1 MIAHALRRVLQSE
14 RGFFGRENR
23 RPCST
28 SPLKFPAF
36 SQDSSFFPIMKRT
49 QEKIKDFVEPQVF
62 EAVEN
67 YADNLQRALAAY
79 RFTDA
84 TSDLLAR
91 WLDALADLPRTRGAA
106 RALAGL
112 RGVGKSHALAAFAA
126 LISMP
131 ELRSEVSD
139 AHVATSARR
148 LLNRRYMVARVER
161 GTRASL
167 LEEVGAGLVQAF
179 GGAEADWLGVEP
191 EQMLAVAASRAGE
204 TPLVLVIDTAFGREA
219 RVRRD
224 DGPALSQLAAATDS
238 THVFIA
244 LALDD
249 DIEGAEGVNAVL
261 AGTYQIDYLD
271 PEHLYRIAD
280 LHLFQKNPQARA
292 ALHDIYNTLRSA
304 VPGFNWSEPRFTAIY
319 PVHPLIADVASAVRL
334 YAPSF
339 AFLPFAA
346 QAVERAT
353 NRPALSLVVLDEVF
367 DRTEHELRRAE
378 DLEKA
383 FNVYDQ
389 LATDIASQIPIMQ
402 RLHAKLLLKGLFI
415 LSLDGR
421 GATARELGAAMLIY
435 DEADPETGVRRTEEL
450 LARFAS
456 LSPDGALRRG
466 DESEPRYRFNIS
478 TSDAFDE
485 ALARAVENIA
495 PDSAL
500 MKELLRALPRSR
512 FLDWPFMEASAG
524 ETQSHT
530 TDFNVMWRGMGRRGA
545 LSWQSG
551 EQGPDEALAP
561 EAAPDGFFYDWKM
574 IVQVP
579 DAVRG
584 AEVESSASINQVDAP
599 IKVTWRPSALK
610 PEELEHLRRLI
621 ALRTDATLLAEFG
634 ETARAAERTHT
645 GLAERVW
652 IRAYMDDGSFV
663 TDGSPRAFNSEARAG
678 HTLSEVLARMLHPL
692 FGARYPQHPV
702 FTETLTE
709 TEVARLV
716 GGFFG
721 AASQSEAGIQEL
733 ARQFCAPLGLAAQR
747 SDAYVLEAGDAVLKQ
762 PWIRDVLQMTDEADG
777 AVVPLESVYSRLKD
791 EPYGL
796 QREAQHLILAA
807 LVAQRRIELV
817 TATGDRIGRRTLDLK
832 LRWDELSGVARAA
845 ALMHSAEELTNWAR
859 RLTNATELAS
869 IADPL
874 AREAVRAA
882 LRSWLEAWRARRVLE
897 KFDALPDEGLT
908 TRAWNLSSSV
918 RKTFGVAADAIEAAL
933 DNTISLEEGLQ
944 RVADAFA
951 DSPDNFQRSTEQLA
965 ALSSFTNG
973 LEGRVRA
980 HDYLLLAEPTG
991 RNEIESARRELLRIA
1006 EDVHN
1011 LFDHDSNLRFDLLWR
1026 EFQARYAEHY
1036 ARVHDETVGA
1046 AVDRRPVDE
1055 LLRSPAWREF
1065 EALSELSILNT
1076 HYSDEGQRLVEAA
1089 RNLRCSLPVRK
1100 LLSERPSCDCM
1111 FRLGRAASLK
1121 RLPQELQETVE
1132 VGLGAARRTLQLMSQ
1147 SLAGAL
1153 EHLARSAET
1162 EEARER
1168 AHSLSESFAAGRLP
1182 ENFSQWDARLI
1193 EEALEVGAASTPV
1206 RVARPPLEAYGLTTR
1221 EDLRAR
1227 LNQWLDELP
1236 DQPAMVEVTNEGAL

>member
-1 MIAHALRRVLQSE
+1 
-14 RGFFGRENR
+14 
-23 RPCST
+23 
-28 SPLKFPAF
+28 
-36 SQDSSFFPIMKRT
+36 MKRT
-49 QEKIKDFVEPQVF
+49 QEKIKDFVEPQAF
-62 EAVEN
+62 DAVEN
-67 YADNLQRALAAY
+67 YADNPHRALSAY

-112 RGVGKSHALAAFAA
+112 RGVGKSHMLAVFAA
-126 LISMP
+126 LASMP
-131 ELRSEVSD
+131 ELRSMVAD

-167 LEEVGAGLVQAF
+167 LEEVCTAFVRAF

-204 TPLVLVIDTAFGREA
+204 TPLVILIDTAFGRES

-224 DGPALSQLAAATDS
+224 DGPALSALATATES

-280 LHLFQKNPQARA
+280 LHLFQKNPQARM
-292 ALHDIYNTLRSA
+292 ALHEIYTTVRAS

-319 PVHPLIADVASAVRL
+319 PVHPLVADVASAVRL

-339 AFLPFAA
+339 AFLPFAS

-367 DRTEHELRRAE
+367 DRTEAELRKAE

-383 FNVYDQ
+383 FTVYDQ
-389 LATDIASQIPIMQ
+389 LATDIATQIPIMQ
-402 RLHAKLLLKGLFI
+402 RLQAKLLLKGLFI

-421 GATARELGAAMLIY
+421 GATARELGAGMLIY
-435 DEADPETGVRRTEEL
+435 DEADPEAGVRRTEEM

-456 LSPDGALRRG
+456 LSPDGALRRTE
-466 DESEPRYRFNIS
+466 ESAGEEPRYRFNIS

-495 PDSAL
+495 PASAL
-500 MKELLRALPRSR
+500 MNELLRTLPRSR
-512 FLDWPFMEASAG
+512 FLDWPFAEINAGDTTSSA
-524 ETQSHT
+524 
-530 TDFNVMWRGMGRRGA
+530 TDFAIMWRGMGRRGRIELQA
-545 LSWQSG
+545 G
-551 EQGPDEALAP
+551 GHGPEVASEP
-561 EAAPDGFFYDWKM
+561 ESQDGLFYDWKM
-574 IVQVP
+574 TVEAPEAIVEASVE
-579 DAVRG
+579 G
-584 AEVESSASINQVDAP
+584 AATVNQVEAP
-599 IKVTWRPSALK
+599 IKVIWRPDALK
-610 PEELEHLRRLI
+610 PEELESLRRLI
-621 ALRTDATLLAEFG
+621 ALRTDAALLSEFG

-645 GLAERVW
+645 GLAERIW
-652 IRAYMDDGSFV
+652 TRAYMDDGALMAE
-663 TDGSPRAFNSEARAG
+663 GYARAFTNEARSER
-678 HTLSEVLARMLHPL
+678 TLTDVLARMLHPL

-702 FTETLTE
+702 FTEPLGE
-709 TEVARLV
+709 AEVARLV

-721 AASQSEAGIQEL
+721 AASQSEAAVQEL
-733 ARQFCAPLGLAAQR
+733 ARKFCAPLGLVAQR

-777 AVVPLESVYSRLKD
+777 AVVPLDSVYSRLKG

-832 LRWDELSGVARAA
+832 LRWDELSGVARAG
-845 ALMHSAEELTNWAR
+845 ALLHSAEELTNWAR

-882 LRSWLEAWRARRVLE
+882 LRSWLEAWRSRRVLE
-897 KFDALPDEGLT
+897 KFDQTPDEGLT
-908 TRAWNLSSSV
+908 TRAWNLASSV

-951 DSPDNFQRSTEQLA
+951 DSVENFQRSTKQLA

-973 LEGRVRA
+973 IESRVRA
-980 HDYLLLAEPTG
+980 QDYLLLAEPTG
-991 RNEIESARRELLRIA
+991 EGQIESARRELLRVA
-1006 EDVHN
+1006 DDVHS
-1011 LFDHDSNLRFDLLWR
+1011 LLDHDSSLRFDLLWR

-1046 AVDRRPVDE
+1046 SFDRRPVDE
-1055 LLRSPAWREF
+1055 LLRSNEWREF
-1065 EALSELSILNT
+1065 EALSALSVLSARYRN
-1076 HYSDEGQRLVEAA
+1076 EAARLVERAH
-1089 RNLRCSLPVRK
+1089 NMRCTLPVSQ
-1100 LLSERPSCDCM
+1100 LLMARPSCDCM
-1111 FRLGRAASLK
+1111 FRLGRADSLK
-1121 RLPQELQETVE
+1121 RLPQELRETVE
-1132 VGLGAARRTLQLMSQ
+1132 FGRAAARRTLQLMSAPL
-1147 SLAGAL
+1147 SNAL
-1153 EHLARSAET
+1153 SRLSESAET
-1162 EEARER
+1162 EEAR
-1168 AHSLSESFAAGRLP
+1168 AHARSLSEAFAAASLP
-1182 ENFSQWDARLI
+1182 EYFSQADVQFI
-1193 EEALEVGAASTPV
+1193 EQALELGAASTPV
-1206 RVARPPLEAYGLTTR
+1206 HVARPPLESYGFVTR

-1236 DQPAMVEVTNEGAL
+1236 DEPAMVEVTGD

>member
-1 MIAHALRRVLQSE
+1 
-14 RGFFGRENR
+14 
-23 RPCST
+23 
-28 SPLKFPAF
+28 
-36 SQDSSFFPIMKRT
+36 MKRT
-49 QEKIKDFVEPQVF
+49 QEKIKDFVEPQAF
-62 EAVEN
+62 DAVKN
-67 YADNLQRALAAY
+67 YADNPARSLAAY

-91 WLDALADLPRTRGAA
+91 WLDALADLPRSRGAA

-112 RGVGKSHALAAFAA
+112 RGVGKSHTLAAFAA
-126 LISMP
+126 LASMP
-131 ELRSEVSD
+131 ELRNAVTD

-161 GTRASL
+161 GTRETL
-167 LEEVGAGLVQAF
+167 LEEVGAAFVRAF
-179 GGAEADWLGVEP
+179 GGSEAEWLGIEP
-191 EQMLAVAASRAGE
+191 EQMLAVTASRAGD

-219 RVRRD
+219 RVSRD
-224 DGPALSQLAAATDS
+224 DGPALSALAAAT
-238 THVFIA
+238 TGIHAFIA

-280 LHLFQKNPQARA
+280 LHLFQKNAGARA
-292 ALHDIYNTLRSA
+292 ALHDIYTSLRSA

-319 PVHPLIADVASAVRL
+319 PVHPLVADVASAVRL
-334 YAPSF
+334 YAPDF

-367 DRTEHELRRAE
+367 DRTEHDLRKAE

-383 FNVYDQ
+383 FTIYDQ
-389 LATDIASQIPIMQ
+389 LATDVVTQIPIMQ
-402 RLHAKLLLKGLFI
+402 RLQAKLLLKGLFI

-435 DEADPETGVRRTEEL
+435 DEVDPEASIGRIEEL
-450 LARFAS
+450 LARFAE
-456 LSPDGALRRG
+456 LSPDGALRRS
-466 DESEPRYRFNIS
+466 DETEAEARYRFNIS

-485 ALARAVENIA
+485 ALARAVENIG
-495 PDSAL
+495 PDSML
-500 MKELLRALPRSR
+500 LSELLRTLPRSR
-512 FLDWPFMEASAG
+512 FLDWPFG
-524 ETQSHT
+524 ETITGETPQYAADVS
-530 TDFNVMWRGMGRRGA
+530 VRWRGMERRGRIN
-545 LSWQSG
+545 WQS
-551 EQGPDEALAP
+551 QGQSMEETAP
-561 EAAPDGFFYDWKM
+561 VTAQPDGFFYDWKM
-574 IVQVP
+574 TMLMP
-579 DAVRG
+579 G
-584 AEVESSASINQVDAP
+584 GGTGEVAAGRADRNNVDAP
-599 IKVTWRPSALK
+599 IKVTWQPASIK
-610 PEELEHLRRLI
+610 PEELDHLRRLI
-621 ALRTDATLLAEFG
+621 VLRTDAALLAEFG

-645 GLAERVW
+645 SLAERLW
-652 IRAYMDDGSFV
+652 ARLYMDDGTLV
-663 TDGSPRAFNSEARAG
+663 ADGSSRAFTNEARSER
-678 HTLSEVLARMLHPL
+678 TLSETLGVMLHTL
-692 FGARYPQHPV
+692 FSELYPQHPI
-702 FTETLTE
+702 FTETLGE
-709 TEVARLV
+709 AEVARLV

-721 AASQSEAGIQEL
+721 AASQSEASIQEL
-733 ARQFCAPLGLAAQR
+733 ARQFCAPLGLVAQR

-777 AVVPLESVYSRLKD
+777 AVVPLEAVYSKLKD
-791 EPYGL
+791 KPYGL

-817 TATGDRIGRRTLDLK
+817 TNTGNRIGRRTLDLK

-845 ALMHSAEELTNWAR
+845 SLLHSAEELTAWAR

-882 LRSWLEAWRARRVLE
+882 LHSWLDVWRSRRIME
-897 KFDALPDEGLT
+897 KFDSLPEEGLT
-908 TRAWNLSSSV
+908 TRAWNLASSV

-933 DNTISLEEGLQ
+933 DNSISLEEGLQ

-951 DSPDNFQRSTEQLA
+951 DSVDNFQRSTEQLA

-980 HDYLLLAEPTG
+980 HDYLLLAEPTE

-1006 EDVHN
+1006 EDVHS
-1011 LFDHDSNLRFDLLWR
+1011 LFDHDSCLRFDLLWR
-1026 EFQARYAEHY
+1026 EFLARYAEHY

-1046 AVDRRPVDE
+1046 SLDRRPIDE
-1055 LLRSPAWREF
+1055 LLRSPEWREF

-1076 HYSDEGQRLVEAA
+1076 RYRNEAA
-1089 RNLRCSLPVRK
+1089 HLIECARNMRCTLPARQ
-1100 LLSERPSCDCM
+1100 LLMERPSCDCM

-1121 RLPQELQETVE
+1121 QLPQELVETIE
-1132 VGLGAARRTLQLMSQ
+1132 FGRAAARRTLQLMRAP
-1147 SLAGAL
+1147 LASAL
-1153 EHLARSAET
+1153 DQLAKSEET
-1162 EEARER
+1162 EEARNHAR
-1168 AHSLSESFAAGRLP
+1168 TLSEAFAAAQLP
-1182 ENFSQWDARLI
+1182 EQFSHLDVRLI
-1193 EEALEVGAASTPV
+1193 EQALQLGAQSMPV
-1206 RVARPPLEAYGLTTR
+1206 RVERPPLEAYGLVTR

-1236 DQPAMVEVTNEGAL
+1236 DQPAMVEVVGDGGL

>member
-1 MIAHALRRVLQSE
+1 
-14 RGFFGRENR
+14 
-23 RPCST
+23 
-28 SPLKFPAF
+28 
-36 SQDSSFFPIMKRT
+36 MKRT

-62 EAVEN
+62 EAVED
-67 YADNLQRALAAY
+67 YADNLQRTLSAY

-91 WLDALADLPRTRGAA
+91 WLDALADLPRGRGAA

-112 RGVGKSHALAAFAA
+112 RGVGKSHTLAAFAA
-126 LISMP
+126 LASMP
-131 ELRSEVSD
+131 ELRAEVSD

-148 LLNRRYMVARVER
+148 LLNRRYMVARIER

-191 EQMLAVAASRAGE
+191 GQMMAVAASRAGD

-238 THVFIA
+238 AHVFIA

-292 ALHDIYNTLRSA
+292 ALHDVYNTLRAA

-334 YAPSF
+334 YAPHF

-367 DRTEHELRRAE
+367 DRTEQELRRAE

-383 FNVYDQ
+383 FTVYDQ
-389 LATDIASQIPIMQ
+389 LAMDIGSQIPIMQ

-435 DEADPETGVRRTEEL
+435 DDADPEAGVRRTEEL
-450 LARFAS
+450 LARFAA
-456 LSPDGALRRG
+456 LSPEGTLRRS
-466 DESEPRYRFNIS
+466 DEPESEPRYRFNIS

-495 PDSAL
+495 PDSPL
-500 MKELLRALPRSR
+500 MNELLRVLPRSR
-512 FLDWPFMEASAG
+512 FLDWPFSESGAG
-524 ETQSHT
+524 EAGTHA
-530 TDFNVMWRGMGRRGA
+530 TDFTVMWRGMGRRGRI
-545 LSWQSG
+545 SWQSV
-551 EQGPDEALAP
+551 EQGPEESAGAEAS
-561 EAAPDGFFYDWKM
+561 PDGLFYDWKM
-574 IVQVP
+574 AVQVP
-579 DAVRG
+579 DPVRG
-584 AEVESSASINQVDAP
+584 GNSESNASINQLGAP
-599 IKVTWRPSALK
+599 IRVTWRPAALK
-610 PEELEHLRRLI
+610 PEELEQLRRLI
-621 ALRTDATLLAEFG
+621 ALRTDAALLAEFS

-645 GLAERVW
+645 GLAERAW
-652 IRAYMDDGSFV
+652 TRAYMDDGLFIS
-663 TDGSPRAFNSEARAG
+663 DGGPRAFTNEARSG

-692 FGARYPQHPV
+692 FGGRYSQHPV

-709 TEVARLV
+709 AEVARLV

-721 AASQSEAGIQEL
+721 AASQSEASIQEL
-733 ARQFCAPLGLAAQR
+733 ARQFCAPLGLVAQR

-762 PWIRDVLQMTDEADG
+762 PWIRAVLHMTDEADG

-845 ALMHSAEELTNWAR
+845 ALMHSAEELTDWAR

-933 DNTISLEEGLQ
+933 ANTISLEEGLQ

-951 DSPDNFQRSTEQLA
+951 DSPENFQRSTEQLA
-965 ALSSFTNG
+965 ALSSFTSG

-980 HDYLLLAEPTG
+980 HDYLLLAELTG

-1036 ARVHDETVGA
+1036 ALVHDETVGA
-1046 AVDRRPVDE
+1046 SMDRRPADE

-1065 EALSELSILNT
+1065 EALSGLSILNT
-1076 HYSDEGQRLVEAA
+1076 RYSDEAA
-1089 RNLRCSLPVRK
+1089 RLIEATRSLRCTLAVRK
-1100 LLSERPSCDCM
+1100 ILAERPSCDCV

-1132 VGLGAARRTLQLMSQ
+1132 LGLGAARRTLQLMSQ
-1147 SLAGAL
+1147 SLAVAL
-1153 EHLARSAET
+1153 ERLARSAET
-1162 EEARER
+1162 EEAV
-1168 AHSLSESFAAGRLP
+1168 ASALSLSETFASGRLP
-1182 ENFSQWDARLI
+1182 ESFSQRDVQLI
-1193 EEALEVGAASTPV
+1193 EAALEVGAASTPV
-1206 RVARPPLEAYGLTTR
+1206 RVARPPLEAYGLSTR

-1227 LNQWLDELP
+1227 LSQWLDELP

>member
-1 MIAHALRRVLQSE
+1 
-14 RGFFGRENR
+14 
-23 RPCST
+23 
-28 SPLKFPAF
+28 
-36 SQDSSFFPIMKRT
+36 MKRT
-49 QEKIKDFVEPQVF
+49 QEKIKDFVEPQAF

-67 YADNLQRALAAY
+67 YADNPQRVLSAY

-91 WLDALADLPRTRGAA
+91 WLDALADLPRNRGAA

-126 LISMP
+126 LASMP
-131 ELRSEVSD
+131 ELRGAVTD

-148 LLNRRYMVARVER
+148 LLNHRYLVARVER
-161 GTRASL
+161 GTRKTL
-167 LEEVGAGLVQAF
+167 LEEVGAALVRAF
-179 GGAEADWLGVEP
+179 GGSESDWP
-191 EQMLAVAASRAGE
+191 TNDPQQMLAVAASRAGD
-204 TPLVLVIDTAFGREA
+204 TSLVLLIDTAFGRET

-224 DGPALSQLAAATDS
+224 DGPALSQLAVATEAV
-238 THVFIA
+238 HVFIA

-280 LHLFQKNPQARA
+280 LHLFQKNAGARA
-292 ALHDIYNTLRSA
+292 ALHDIYNSLRTA

-319 PVHPLIADVASAVRL
+319 PVHPLVADVASAVRL
-334 YAPSF
+334 FAPNF

-367 DRTEHELRRAE
+367 DRTEQELRRAE

-383 FNVYDQ
+383 FAVYDQ
-389 LATDIASQIPIMQ
+389 LAADITTQIPIMQ
-402 RLHAKLLLKGLFI
+402 RLQAKLLLKGLFI

-421 GATARELGAAMLIY
+421 GATARELGAGMLIY
-435 DEADPETGVRRTEEL
+435 DDADPQAGVRRTEEL
-450 LARFAS
+450 LARFTE
-456 LSPDGALRRG
+456 LSPEGALRRS
-466 DESEPRYRFNIS
+466 DDQAETRYRFNIS

-495 PDSAL
+495 PDSPA
-500 MKELLRALPRSR
+500 MKELLRTLPRSR
-512 FLDWPFMEASAG
+512 FIDWPFAETSAG
-524 ETQSHT
+524 EAPVSAA
-530 TDFNVMWRGMGRRGA
+530 DFTVIWRGMGRRGRIYWRGA
-545 LSWQSG
+545 KPEDIEAPTISEASQ
-551 EQGPDEALAP
+551 PDA
-561 EAAPDGFFYDWKM
+561 FFYDWKM
-574 IVQVP
+574 TVLVP
-579 DAVRG
+579 DAVEGVRLEGG
-584 AEVESSASINQVDAP
+584 ASAAGVAAPVQVSWRSAP
-599 IKVTWRPSALK
+599 MKL
-610 PEELEHLRRLI
+610 EELEHLRRLI
-621 ALRTDATLLAEFG
+621 VLRTDLALLAEFG

-645 GLAERVW
+645 GLAERIW
-652 IRAYMDDGSFV
+652 TRLYMDDGMLV
-663 TDGSPRAFNSEARAG
+663 AEGAPRAFTNEARG
-678 HTLSEVLARMLHPL
+678 GRTLSEVLARMLHPL
-692 FGARYPQHPV
+692 FGSIYPQHPV
-702 FTETLTE
+702 FTEALGE
-709 TEVARLV
+709 TEVARLI

-721 AASQSEAGIQEL
+721 AANQSEAGIQEL
-733 ARQFCAPLGLAAQR
+733 ARQFCAPLGLVAQR
-747 SDAYVLEAGDAVLKQ
+747 SDAYVLEAGDTVLRQ
-762 PWIRDVLQMTDEADG
+762 PWIREVLQMTDEADG
-777 AVVPLESVYSRLKD
+777 AVVPLEAVYAKLKGK
-791 EPYGL
+791 PYGL
-796 QREAQHLILAA
+796 PREAQHLILAA

-845 ALMHSAEELTNWAR
+845 ALLHSAEELTVWAR

-882 LRSWLEAWRARRVLE
+882 LRSWLEAWRSRRVME

-918 RKTFGVAADAIEAAL
+918 RKSFGVAADAIEAAL
-933 DNTISLEEGLQ
+933 GNTISLEEGLQ

-951 DSPDNFQRSTEQLA
+951 DSPENFQRSTEQLA
-965 ALSSFTNG
+965 ALSSFTSG

-980 HDYLLLAEPTG
+980 HDYLLLAEPTS

-1026 EFQARYAEHY
+1026 EFQSRYTEHY
-1036 ARVHDETVGA
+1036 AQVHDETVGA
-1046 AVDRRPVDE
+1046 SSDRRALDE
-1055 LLRSPAWREF
+1055 IFRGQEWREF

-1076 HYSDEGQRLVEAA
+1076 RYSEEAA
-1089 RNLRCSLPVRK
+1089 VLAEQARNMRCTLPVRQ
-1100 LLSERPSCDCM
+1100 LLAERPACDCM
-1111 FRLGRAASLK
+1111 FRLSRAASLNH
-1121 RLPQELQETVE
+1121 LPQELQETIE
-1132 VGLGAARRTLQLMSQ
+1132 FGRAAAHRTLQLMAAP
-1147 SLAGAL
+1147 LASAL
-1153 EHLARSAET
+1153 ERLAQSEET
-1162 EEARER
+1162 EEARTH
-1168 AHSLSESFAAGRLP
+1168 AHMLSETFSSGRLP
-1182 ENFSQWDARLI
+1182 ENFSRADVRLI
-1193 EEALEVGAASTPV
+1193 EQALQHGGASTPV
-1206 RVARPPLEAYGLTTR
+1206 HVARPQVEAYGLLTR

-1236 DQPAMVEVTNEGAL
+1236 DQPAMLEVMGDGGDL

>member
-1 MIAHALRRVLQSE
+1 
-14 RGFFGRENR
+14 
-23 RPCST
+23 
-28 SPLKFPAF
+28 
-36 SQDSSFFPIMKRT
+36 MKRT

-62 EAVEN
+62 DAVEN
-67 YADNLQRALAAY
+67 YADNPQRSLSAY

-91 WLDALADLPRTRGAA
+91 WLDALADLPRSRGAA

-112 RGVGKSHALAAFAA
+112 RGVGKSHTLAAFAA
-126 LISMP
+126 LASMP
-131 ELRSEVSD
+131 ELRTSAVAD

-167 LEEVGAGLVQAF
+167 LEEVGAALVQAF
-179 GGAEADWLGVEP
+179 GGAEADWLGIEP
-191 EQMLAVAASRAGE
+191 QQMLAVAASRAGD
-204 TPLVLVIDTAFGREA
+204 TSLVLVIDTAFGRAA
-219 RVRRD
+219 RVKRD
-224 DGPALSQLAAATDS
+224 DGPALSQLAASTDS

-280 LHLFQKNPQARA
+280 LHLFQKNPQARV
-292 ALHDIYNTLRSA
+292 ALHEIYNTLRAA

-334 YAPSF
+334 YAPGF

-367 DRTEHELRRAE
+367 DRTEHELRKAE
-378 DLEKA
+378 DLEKDFA
-383 FNVYDQ
+383 VYDQ

-421 GATARELGAAMLIY
+421 GATACELGAAMLIY
-435 DEADPETGVRRTEEL
+435 DEADTEAGVRRIEEL
-450 LARFAS
+450 LARFAE
-456 LSPDGALRRG
+456 LSPDGAVRRG
-466 DESEPRYRFNIS
+466 DESESEPRYRFNIS
-478 TSDAFDE
+478 TSDAFDQ

-495 PDSAL
+495 PDSPL
-500 MKELLRALPRSR
+500 MNELLHALPRTR
-512 FLDWPFMEASAG
+512 FPDWPFAETNPG
-524 ETQSHT
+524 ETPTAHA
-530 TDFNVMWRGMGRRGA
+530 TDFTIMWRGMGRRGRID
-545 LSWQSG
+545 WQPV
-551 EQGPDEALAP
+551 EQSLEGAATEAP
-561 EAAPDGFFYDWKM
+561 TDGFFYDWKM
-574 IVQVP
+574 TVHVP
-579 DAVRG
+579 DAIMG
-584 AEVESSASINQVDAP
+584 GNVERKAPANPVDAP
-599 IKVTWRPSALK
+599 TKVAWRPDALK

-621 ALRTDATLLAEFG
+621 ALRTDAVLLAEFG

-645 GLAERVW
+645 SLAERIW
-652 IRAYMDDGSFV
+652 TRAYMDDGVFV
-663 TDGSPRAFNSEARAG
+663 SEGSPRAFTNEARAG
-678 HTLSEVLARMLHPL
+678 HTLSDVLARMLHPL

-702 FTETLTE
+702 FTEALTE
-709 TEVARLV
+709 VEVARLV

-721 AASQSEAGIQEL
+721 AASQSEASIQEL
-733 ARQFCAPLGLAAQR
+733 ARRFCAPLGLVALR

-777 AVVPLESVYSRLKD
+777 DVVPLDSVYSRLRD

-845 ALMHSAEELTNWAR
+845 ALLHSAEELTNWAR

-882 LRSWLEAWRARRVLE
+882 LRGWLEAWRSRRVLE

-908 TRAWNLSSSV
+908 TRAWNLSSNV

-951 DSPDNFQRSTEQLA
+951 DSPENFQRSTEQLA

-1011 LFDHDSNLRFDLLWR
+1011 LFDHDSNVRFDLLWR
-1026 EFQARYAEHY
+1026 EFQARYVEHY
-1036 ARVHDETVGA
+1036 AGAHDETVGA
-1046 AVDRRPVDE
+1046 SFDRRPVDE
-1055 LLRSPAWREF
+1055 LLRSPEWREF

-1076 HYSDEGQRLVEAA
+1076 RYRDEAEHLVQCTQ
-1089 RNLRCSLPVRK
+1089 NMRCALPVRQ
-1100 LLSERPSCDCM
+1100 LLAERPSCDCM
-1111 FRLGRAASLK
+1111 FRLGRRASLK

-1132 VGLGAARRTLQLMSQ
+1132 VGLGAARRTLQLMSA
-1147 SLAGAL
+1147 SLASAL
-1153 EHLARSAET
+1153 ERLAQSAET
-1162 EEARER
+1162 EEARVH
-1168 AHSLSESFAAGRLP
+1168 ALHLSEAFAANRLP
-1182 ENFSQWDARLI
+1182 VSFSQRDARLI
-1193 EEALEVGAASTPV
+1193 EEALSLGAASTPV
-1206 RVARPPLEAYGLTTR
+1206 RVVRPPLEAYGLVTR

-1236 DQPAMVEVTNEGAL
+1236 DQPAMVEVTGDGGL

>member
-1 MIAHALRRVLQSE
+1 
-14 RGFFGRENR
+14 
-23 RPCST
+23 
-28 SPLKFPAF
+28 
-36 SQDSSFFPIMKRT
+36 MKRT
-49 QEKIKDFVEPQVF
+49 QEKIKDFVEPQAFDSVQD
-62 EAVEN
+62 
-67 YADNLQRALAAY
+67 YADNPQRALAAY

-91 WLDALADLPRTRGAA
+91 WLDALADLPRGRGAA

-112 RGVGKSHALAAFAA
+112 RGVGKSHTLAAFAA
-126 LISMP
+126 LASMP
-131 ELRSEVSD
+131 ELRNEVAD

-148 LLNRRYMVARVER
+148 LLNRRYLLARVER
-161 GTRASL
+161 GTRATL
-167 LEEVGAGLVQAF
+167 LEEVGAAFVRAF
-179 GGAEADWLGVEP
+179 GSTEADWQGIEP
-191 EQMLAVAASRAGE
+191 QQMLAVAASRAGD
-204 TPLVLVIDTAFGREA
+204 TPLVLLIDTAFGRET

-224 DGPALSQLAAATDS
+224 DGPALSALAAATES
-238 THVFIA
+238 VHAFIA

-280 LHLFQKNPQARA
+280 LHLFQKNANARA
-292 ALHDIYNTLRSA
+292 ALHDIYTSLRAA

-319 PVHPLIADVASAVRL
+319 PVHPLVADVASAVRL

-367 DRTEHELRRAE
+367 DRTEQELRKAV

-383 FNVYDQ
+383 FTVYDQ
-389 LATDIASQIPIMQ
+389 LAIDVVNQIPIMQ
-402 RLHAKLLLKGLFI
+402 RLQAKLLLKGLFI
-415 LSLDGR
+415 LSMDGR

-435 DEADPETGVRRTEEL
+435 DEADPEAGIRRTEEL
-450 LARFAS
+450 LARFAQ
-456 LSPDGALRRG
+456 LSPEGGLRRS
-466 DESEPRYRFNIS
+466 DETEPRYRLNIS

-495 PDSAL
+495 PDAAA
-500 MKELLRALPRSR
+500 MNELLRSLPRSR
-512 FLDWPFMEASAG
+512 FHDWPFTETIAG
-524 ETQSHT
+524 EAAARA
-530 TDFNVMWRGMGRRGA
+530 TDFTIMWRGMGCRGC
-545 LSWQSG
+545 LIWQSG
-551 EQGPDEALAP
+551 EQNVEDESLQEATPDALL
-561 EAAPDGFFYDWKM
+561 YDWKM
-574 IVQVP
+574 TLLVP
-579 DAVRG
+579 DAVAG
-584 AEVESSASINQVDAP
+584 GNVEGNTAFNRLTAP
-599 IKVTWRPSALK
+599 VNVTWRPAPLK

-621 ALRTDATLLAEFG
+621 ALRTDATLLAEYG

-645 GLAERVW
+645 GLAERIW
-652 IRAYMDDGSFV
+652 TRAYMDDGALV
-663 TDGSPRAFNSEARAG
+663 MEGSPRAFTNEARAG
-678 HTLSEVLARMLHPL
+678 RTLSEVIARMLHPL

-702 FTETLTE
+702 FTEALGE
-709 TEVARLV
+709 AEVARLV

-721 AASQSEAGIQEL
+721 AASQSEASIQEL
-733 ARQFCAPLGLAAQR
+733 ARQFCAPLGLVSQR
-747 SDAYVLEAGDAVLKQ
+747 SDAYVLEAGDAVLRQ

-777 AVVPLESVYSRLKD
+777 AVVPLEAVYAKLKD

-845 ALMHSAEELTNWAR
+845 ALLHSAEELTAWAR

-882 LRSWLEAWRARRVLE
+882 LATWLEAWRSRRVLE

-908 TRAWNLSSSV
+908 TRAWNLASSV
-918 RKTFGVAADAIEAAL
+918 RKTFGVAADAIEGAL

-951 DSPDNFQRSTEQLA
+951 DSSENFLRSTEQLA
-965 ALSSFTNG
+965 ALSSFTGG

-980 HDYLLLAEPTG
+980 HDYLLLAEPTD

-1026 EFQARYAEHY
+1026 EFQTRYAEHY
-1036 ARVHDETVGA
+1036 AQVHEETVGA
-1046 AVDRRPVDE
+1046 SLDRRPVDE
-1055 LLRSPAWREF
+1055 LLRSPEWREF
-1065 EALSELSILNT
+1065 EALSELSILST
-1076 HYSDEGQRLVEAA
+1076 RYRDEAEHLLECA
-1089 RNLRCSLPVRK
+1089 RNSRCTLPVRR
-1100 LLSERPSCDCM
+1100 LLQHRPSCDCM
-1111 FRLGRAASLK
+1111 FRLGRAASFK
-1121 RLPQELQETVE
+1121 HVPQELRETVE
-1132 VGLGAARRTLQLMSQ
+1132 FGRAAARRTLQLMAAP
-1147 SLAGAL
+1147 LASAL
-1153 EHLARSAET
+1153 DHLAEQSET
-1162 EEARER
+1162 EGSQAHARRLAEA
-1168 AHSLSESFAAGRLP
+1168 FASPTLP
-1182 ENFSQWDARLI
+1182 ENFSHADVDLI
-1193 EEALEVGAASTPV
+1193 ERALQQGAASTPV
-1206 RVARPPLEAYGLTTR
+1206 RVVRPPVESYGLVTR

-1236 DQPAMVEVTNEGAL
+1236 DQPAMVEVAGDGGL

>member
-1 MIAHALRRVLQSE
+1 
-14 RGFFGRENR
+14 
-23 RPCST
+23 
-28 SPLKFPAF
+28 
-36 SQDSSFFPIMKRT
+36 MKRT
-49 QEKIKDFVEPQVF
+49 QEKIKDFIEPQAFDSVQD
-62 EAVEN
+62 
-67 YADNLQRALAAY
+67 YADNPQRALSAY

-91 WLDALADLPRTRGAA
+91 WLDALADLPRGRGAA

-112 RGVGKSHALAAFAA
+112 RGVGKSHTLAAFAA
-126 LISMP
+126 LAAMP
-131 ELRSEVSD
+131 ELRGAVAD

-148 LLNRRYMVARVER
+148 LLNRNYLVTRVER
-161 GTRASL
+161 GTRESL
-167 LEEVGAGLVQAF
+167 LEEVGAAFVRAF
-179 GGAEADWLGVEP
+179 GGTEADWQGIKP
-191 EQMLAVAASRAGE
+191 QQMLAVAASRAGD
-204 TPLVLVIDTAFGREA
+204 TSLVLLIDTAFGRET
-219 RVRRD
+219 RVRRE
-224 DGPALSQLAAATDS
+224 DGPALSALAAATES
-238 THVFIA
+238 VHAFIA

-280 LHLFQKNPQARA
+280 LHLFQKNANARA
-292 ALHDIYNTLRSA
+292 ALHDIYTSLRAS

-319 PVHPLIADVASAVRL
+319 PVHPLVADVASAVRL

-367 DRTEHELRRAE
+367 DRTEHELRKAV

-383 FNVYDQ
+383 FTVYDQ
-389 LATDIASQIPIMQ
+389 LATDVVNQIPIMQ
-402 RLHAKLLLKGLFI
+402 RLQAKLLLKGLFI
-415 LSLDGR
+415 LSMDGR

-435 DEADPETGVRRTEEL
+435 DEADPEAGIRRTEEL
-450 LARFAS
+450 LARFAQ
-456 LSPDGALRRG
+456 LSPEGGLRRSS
-466 DESEPRYRFNIS
+466 DEPETEPRYRFNIS
-478 TSDAFDE
+478 ASDAFDE

-495 PDSAL
+495 PGATA
-500 MKELLRALPRSR
+500 MNELLRSLPRSR
-512 FLDWPFMEASAG
+512 FKDWPFGEAGAG
-524 ETQSHT
+524 GAASRA
-530 TDFNVMWRGMGRRGA
+530 TDFTIMWRGMGCRGC
-545 LSWQSG
+545 LIWQSG
-551 EQGPDEALAP
+551 AQSFEDASLTEATPDALL
-561 EAAPDGFFYDWKM
+561 YDWKM
-574 IVQVP
+574 TILVP
-579 DAVRG
+579 EAVG
-584 AEVESSASINQVDAP
+584 GGNAEANAAFNQLAAP
-599 IKVTWRPSALK
+599 VKVTWRPAPLK

-621 ALRTDATLLAEFG
+621 ALRTDATLLTEFG

-645 GLAERVW
+645 GLAERIW
-652 IRAYMDDGSFV
+652 TRAYMDDGAFV
-663 TDGSPRAFNSEARAG
+663 TEGSPRAFTNEARAG
-678 HTLSEVLARMLHPL
+678 RTLSEVLASMLHPL

-702 FTETLTE
+702 FMEALGE
-709 TEVARLV
+709 AEVARLV

-721 AASQSEAGIQEL
+721 AASQSEASIQEL
-733 ARQFCAPLGLAAQR
+733 ARQFCAPLGLVSQR
-747 SDAYVLEAGDAVLKQ
+747 SDAYVLEAGDAVLRQ

-777 AVVPLESVYSRLKD
+777 AVVPLEAVYAKLKD

-845 ALMHSAEELTNWAR
+845 ALLHSAEELTAWAR

-882 LRSWLEAWRARRVLE
+882 LATWLEAWRSRRVLE

-918 RKTFGVAADAIEAAL
+918 RKTFGLAADAIEGAL

-951 DSPDNFQRSTEQLA
+951 DSSENFLRSTEQLA
-965 ALSSFTNG
+965 ALSSFTGG

-980 HDYLLLAEPTG
+980 HDYLLLAEPTD

-1026 EFQARYAEHY
+1026 EFQTRYTEHY
-1036 ARVHDETVGA
+1036 AQAHEESVGA
-1046 AVDRRPVDE
+1046 SLDRRPVDE
-1055 LLRSPAWREF
+1055 LLRSPEWREF
-1065 EALSELSILNT
+1065 EALSELSILST
-1076 HYSDEGQRLVEAA
+1076 RYRDEAEHLIECA
-1089 RNLRCSLPVRK
+1089 RNSRCTLPVRR
-1100 LLSERPSCDCM
+1100 LLQSRPSCGCM
-1111 FRLGRAASLK
+1111 FRLGRAASFK
-1121 RLPQELQETVE
+1121 RLPQELRETIE
-1132 VGLGAARRTLQLMSQ
+1132 FGRAAARRTLQLMAAP
-1147 SLAGAL
+1147 LASAL
-1153 EHLARSAET
+1153 DRLAEHEET
-1162 EEARER
+1162 EDAQAHARALAEA
-1168 AHSLSESFAAGRLP
+1168 FASARLP
-1182 ENFSQWDARLI
+1182 ENFSHADVGFI
-1193 EEALEVGAASTPV
+1193 ERALQQGAASTPV
-1206 RVARPPLEAYGLTTR
+1206 RVARPPVESYGLLTR

-1236 DQPAMVEVTNEGAL
+1236 DEPALVEVSGDGGSKTDGV